1 MSTWIAAY
9 FGSVVTF
16 QDSLKEEHTRTD
28 VRRETSKKKE
38 KKFFSKLYLQVVKG
52 CSEFIVSLVPNPQP
66 FLTSIKK

>member
-38 KKFFSKLYLQVVKG
+38 KKIFFQTLS
-52 CSEFIVSLVPNPQP
+52 
-66 FLTSIKK
+66 TSGQRMQ